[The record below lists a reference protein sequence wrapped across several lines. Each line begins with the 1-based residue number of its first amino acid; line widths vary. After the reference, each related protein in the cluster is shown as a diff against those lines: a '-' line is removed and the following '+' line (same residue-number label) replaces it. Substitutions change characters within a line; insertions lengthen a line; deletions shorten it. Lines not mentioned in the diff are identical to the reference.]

1 MKKRQRRRKTTSLPS
16 LPRLRKGC
24 IGSMEEY
31 RNNVAEFSRMVRNK
45 KRQGTLTEAER
56 MKEILQLNGMLS
68 TLYDMQ
74 DKIEKKIVRKEGDED
89 QEEEEPV
96 TIKKGVVTVTV
107 PKLPEEH
114 EDPESLAHSEEFG
127 KLLDGAPVPLVEKK
141 KEPEPVPEV
150 HPALKEIFHDS
161 T

>member
-1 MKKRQRRRKTTSLPS
+1 
-16 LPRLRKGC
+16 
-24 IGSMEEY
+24 
-31 RNNVAEFSRMVRNK
+31 
-45 KRQGTLTEAER
+45 

>member
-1 MKKRQRRRKTTSLPS
+1 
-16 LPRLRKGC
+16 
-24 IGSMEEY
+24 MEEY

-56 MKEILQLNGMLS
+56 MKEIMQLNGMLS

-74 DKIEKKIVRKEGDED
+74 DKIEKKIVRNEGTEE
-89 QEEEEPV
+89 QEEEIVE
-96 TIKKGVVTVTV
+96 IKKGEVTVTV
-107 PKLPEEH
+107 PKSPEEH
-114 EDPESLAHSEEFG
+114 EDPESLIHSEEFG

-150 HPALKEIFHDS
+150 HPALKEIFKS
-161 T
+161 

>member
-1 MKKRQRRRKTTSLPS
+1 MKKRKPRRRKTTSLPS

-74 DKIEKKIVRKEGDED
+74 DKIEKKIVRNEGTEE
-89 QEEEEPV
+89 QEEEIVE
-96 TIKKGVVTVTV
+96 IKKGEVTVTV
-107 PKLPEEH
+107 PKPPEEQ
-114 EDPESLAHSEEFG
+114 EDPESLIHSEEFG
-127 KLLDGAPVPLVEKK
+127 KLLDDAPVPLVEKK

-150 HPALKEIFHDS
+150 NLALKEIFKS
-161 T
+161 

>member
-1 MKKRQRRRKTTSLPS
+1 
-16 LPRLRKGC
+16 
-24 IGSMEEY
+24 MEEY

-74 DKIEKKIVRKEGDED
+74 DKIEKKIVRNEGTEE
-89 QEEEEPV
+89 QEEEIVE
-96 TIKKGVVTVTV
+96 IKKGEVTVTV
-107 PKLPEEH
+107 PKPPEEQ
-114 EDPESLAHSEEFG
+114 EDPESLINSPVFKEIVANATDQCVKEMMNEM
-127 KLLDGAPVPLVEKK
+127 PVPLVEKK

-150 HPALKEIFHDS
+150 HPALKEIFKS
-161 T
+161 

>member
-1 MKKRQRRRKTTSLPS
+1 MKKRPRRRKTTSLPS

-74 DKIEKKIVRKEGDED
+74 DKIEKKIVRKEGTEE
-89 QEEEEPV
+89 QEEEMVE
-96 TIKKGVVTVTV
+96 IKRGEVKVTV
-107 PKLPEEH
+107 PKPPEEQ
-114 EDPESLAHSEEFG
+114 EDPESLIHSEEFG
-127 KLLDGAPVPLVEKK
+127 KIIEEMPVPLVEKK
-141 KEPEPVPEV
+141 KAPEPIPEV
-150 HPALKEIFHDS
+150 HPALKEIFKS
-161 T
+161 

>member
-1 MKKRQRRRKTTSLPS
+1 MKKRKPRRRKTTSLPS

-74 DKIEKKIVRKEGDED
+74 DKIEKKIHLKPGDNPE
-89 QEEEEPV
+89 QEEEIVE
-96 TIKKGVVTVTV
+96 IKKGEVTVTV
-107 PKLPEEH
+107 PKPPEEQ
-114 EDPESLAHSEEFG
+114 EDPESLIHSEEFG
-127 KLLDGAPVPLVEKK
+127 KILEEMPVPLVEKK
-141 KEPEPVPEV
+141 KEPEPAPEV
-150 HPALKEIFHDS
+150 IPALKEIFKS
-161 T
+161 

>member
-1 MKKRQRRRKTTSLPS
+1 MKKRKPRRRKTTSLPS

-74 DKIEKKIVRKEGDED
+74 DKIEKKIVRNEGTEE
-89 QEEEEPV
+89 QEEEIVE
-96 TIKKGVVTVTV
+96 IKKGEVTVTV
-107 PKLPEEH
+107 PKPPEEQ
-114 EDPESLAHSEEFG
+114 EDPESLIHSEEFG
-127 KLLDGAPVPLVEKK
+127 KILEEMPVPLVEKK
-141 KEPEPVPEV
+141 KEPEPAPEV
-150 HPALKEIFHDS
+150 IPALKEIFKS
-161 T
+161 

>member
-1 MKKRQRRRKTTSLPS
+1 MKKRKPRRRKTTSLPS

-74 DKIEKKIVRKEGDED
+74 DKIEKKIVRQEGTEE
-89 QEEEEPV
+89 QEEETVE
-96 TIKKGVVTVTV
+96 IKKGEVTVTV
-107 PKLPEEH
+107 PKKLDEV
-114 EDPESLAHSEEFG
+114 EDPESLSNSPMFG
-127 KLLDGAPVPLVEKK
+127 GILNDMPVPLVEKGK
-141 KEPEPVPEV
+141 YTPEPVLEV
-150 HPALKEIFHDS
+150 HPALKEIFQS
-161 T
+161 

>member
-1 MKKRQRRRKTTSLPS
+1 MKKRKPRRRKTTSLPS

-74 DKIEKKIVRKEGDED
+74 DKIEKKIVRQEGTEE
-89 QEEEEPV
+89 QEEEIVE
-96 TIKKGVVTVTV
+96 IKKGEVTVTV
-107 PKLPEEH
+107 PKPTMEQ
-114 EDPESLAHSEEFG
+114 EDPESLIHSEEFG
-127 KLLDGAPVPLVEKK
+127 KILEEMPVPLVEKK

-150 HPALKEIFHDS
+150 HPALKEIFKS
-161 T
+161 